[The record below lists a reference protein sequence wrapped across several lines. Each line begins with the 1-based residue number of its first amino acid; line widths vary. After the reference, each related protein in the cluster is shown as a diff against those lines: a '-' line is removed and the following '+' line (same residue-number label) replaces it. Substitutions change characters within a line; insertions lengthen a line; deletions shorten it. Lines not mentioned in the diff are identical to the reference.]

1 MRAPLEWLYAYANP
15 GLSPRAV
22 EERLTMTGTKVE
34 AVHHHGVD
42 ALEHFVVGKVL
53 ESGRHPDADRLSVC
67 RVDVG
72 GDHVAQIVCGAP
84 NVQAGQT
91 VAVARPGAVMPGG
104 VKLKKAKLRGVESEG
119 MILAEDEVAI
129 GIEHAGIMVLDE
141 LIADGADLAAGTP
154 LAGVLP
160 ITTAVLELEITP
172 NRPDCLGIYGVAREL
187 HAATGAPLKPP
198 PWADDPGTP
207 GPVDGA
213 EVRVEAPDL
222 NPRFTAR
229 VFDDVTIAPSPLWL
243 KARLMAAGQRP
254 INNVVDITNYVMLEA
269 GQPIHAFDLDRVAG
283 HRLTV
288 RRARDG
294 EQVTTLDDQV
304 RTLDAE
310 MLVIE
315 DDEGPTS
322 IAGVMG
328 GARSEVHE
336 GTTRVLMEAANWV
349 GPNIHRTSQILGLRS
364 EASGRFEKG
373 LSPEQ
378 ALEAQALA
386 TKLMVALTGASVR
399 PGTIDVGG
407 EGPPAQTI
415 RLRTQKV
422 ADLLGMAI
430 AKPRQAEILTA
441 LEFGVADAADG
452 LDVTVP
458 HFRRNDVYRE
468 ADLVEEVARI
478 DGLEKLPTTLP
489 KRRNAYGRLSTEQRL
504 RRRAVDALAGRGL
517 NEIVGWSFTDPGVVD
532 RLRLDAGD
540 PRRRLVVLENPMSEQ
555 QSVMRTMLLGSLL
568 DAARLN
574 VSHGQADVRLFE
586 QGAVYAWREDREGSD
601 GGPSPNG
608 GDPRRGGQDHRLPL
622 EHRALGALLV
632 GRLYPPSWGTG
643 EPPRAGFFPIKAM
656 LGAVGDALRVDW
668 TVEPAQE
675 PFLHPGR
682 AARILAGGERE
693 PVGWIGELHPLVA
706 RTYDLPDEAAAFELD
721 LGRLIRHADAVPT
734 YRDLTS
740 FPALRQD
747 LAVAVAD
754 DVPAA
759 AVLAVVRKA
768 GGKLLADARVF
779 DVYRGAQ
786 VGEGRT
792 SLALALQFRAPDRT
806 LADDDIA
813 PVRDKIVAALRDQL
827 GGELRA

>member
-1 MRAPLEWLYAYANP
+1 MRAPLEWLAQYCDP
-15 GLSPRAV
+15 GLPVKEV

-34 AVHHHGVD
+34 AIHHHGVD

-53 ESGRHPDADRLSVC
+53 EHGKHPDADRLSVC

-72 GDHVAQIVCGAP
+72 GGYVAQIVCGAP
-84 NVQAGQT
+84 NVAGGQT

-104 VKLKKAKLRGVESEG
+104 AKLGKAKLRGVESEG
-119 MILAEDEVAI
+119 MILAEDELAI
-129 GIEHAGIMVLDE
+129 GTEHAGIMVLDE
-141 LIADGADLAAGTP
+141 LLANGAQLEAGAP
-154 LAGVLP
+154 LRDVLP
-160 ITTAVLELEITP
+160 ISTAVLELEITP
-172 NRPDCLGIYGVAREL
+172 NRPDCLSIYGVAREL
-187 HAATGAPLKPP
+187 HAATGAPLQPP

-207 GPVDGA
+207 GPVEGA

-229 VFDDVTIAPSPLWL
+229 VFENVTIAPSPPWL

-283 HRLTV
+283 GRLTI

-304 RTLDAE
+304 RTLDSD

-315 DDEGPTS
+315 DDDGPTS

-349 GPNIHRTSQILGLRS
+349 GHNIHRTSQILALRS

-378 ALEAQALA
+378 AMEGQALA
-386 TKLMVALTGASVR
+386 TKLMIELTGATLR

-407 EGPPAQTI
+407 EGPPAKTI

-422 ADLLGMAI
+422 ADLLGMPI
-430 AKPRQAEILTA
+430 AKERQAEILTA
-441 LEFGVADAADG
+441 LEFGTADAPDG

-478 DGLEKLPTTLP
+478 DGLDKLPATLP
-489 KRRNAYGRLSTEQRL
+489 KRRGAAGRLSLAQRL
-504 RRRAVDALAGRGL
+504 RRRAIDALVGRGVH
-517 NEIVGWSFTDPGVVD
+517 EIVGWSFTDTGVAD

-540 PRRRLVVLENPMSEQ
+540 DRRRFVALENPMSESQ
-555 QSVMRTMLLGSLL
+555 AVMRTMLLGSLL

-574 VSHGQADVRLFE
+574 VSHGQADLLLCE
-586 QGAVYAWREDREGSD
+586 QGAVYAWRD
-601 GGPSPNG
+601 GGGPATGQQNG
-608 GDPRRGGQDHRLPL
+608 GDPRRGGMDHRLPH
-622 EHRALGALLV
+622 EHRSLGVLLA
-632 GRLYPPSWGTG
+632 GRLQPPSWGTP
-643 EPPRAGFFPIKAM
+643 EPPRAGFFAAKGLLEA
-656 LGAVGDALRVDW
+656 LGHALRVDLA
-668 TVEPAQE
+668 VGPATE

-682 AARILAGGERE
+682 SARILAGAGADGE
-693 PVGWIGELHPLVA
+693 PLGWIGELHPLVA

-721 LGRLIRHADAVPT
+721 LDRLVTHADAVPT

-759 AVLAVVRKA
+759 AVVNVVRKA
-768 GGKLLADARVF
+768 GGSLLADARVF

-792 SLALALQFRAPDRT
+792 SLALTLEFRAPDRT
-806 LADDDIA
+806 LADEDVA
-813 PVRDKIVAALRDQL
+813 PLRERIVAALADEL